1 MEGTRKQQMVV
12 DDVVDCR
19 TSLLEGFAEER
30 PSGRMDAQLGSDS
43 KSYSDGQTEPLNLM
57 SKDRFYLSDT
67 AARKKTGFTII
78 DILGH

>member
-1 MEGTRKQQMVV
+1 MEGTRKQQMAV